1 MIKPFEH
8 IKKPT
13 AAKGIASVKYVER
26 RLREVLG
33 KLHFTGAGVKSS
45 ADGQIHIEVP
55 TNNEVGDYPFK
66 VSTFVAQSNGRTGVT
81 VAPGLVYSNT
91 LPSGWMHPVMAG
103 KSLLAD
109 PPPALAPNGNLS
121 HICLIVEIGTD
132 GKAINT
138 PWEIKAFDGAAP
150 TNTAL
155 RRINSASGSPQQG
168 KYHVL
173 IASIY
178 AAEVYQ
184 WTRGNISFDMQ
195 WEVPS
200 VRA

>member
-1 MIKPFEH
+1 
-8 IKKPT
+8 
-13 AAKGIASVKYVER
+13 
-26 RLREVLG
+26 
-33 KLHFTGAGVKSS
+33 
-45 ADGQIHIEVP
+45 
-55 TNNEVGDYPFK
+55 
-66 VSTFVAQSNGRTGVT
+66 
-81 VAPGLVYSNT
+81 
-91 LPSGWMHPVMAG
+91 MHPVIAG

-121 HICLIVEIGTD
+121 HICLVVEIGTD

-150 TNTAL
+150 ADIPL

-178 AAEVYQ
+178 ATEVYQ
-184 WTRGNISFDMQ
+184 WTRGNISFEMQ